1 MKGRSVVWHYL
12 DVVNE
17 LLVNEKKM
25 DGERGWIRVRQGRD
39 GKRATSRSKRR
50 FIHVSREI

>member
-1 MKGRSVVWHYL
+1 VKGRSVVWHYL

-25 DGERGWIRVRQGRD
+25 DGERGWIRVRRGRD

-50 FIHVSREI
+50 FIHVSGEI